1 MKKILMVGDSVYPDT
16 MGGSH
21 RHIYDIS
28 KNLAKKNYHIVV
40 FSPKNSDKALDK
52 ELVEGFEIWRYSR
65 HKNKFIGL
73 LNFLFGPLSLFKLMA
88 KTNDLPDTI
97 HGHWP
102 ITCFFIWLY
111 VKFKHLP
118 IKLVYTFHG
127 PVVEEYTLEL
137 GNSAISHKIF
147 LKIVR
152 KIESYVLKNS
162 DVITTA
168 SHYMKTKEVGL
179 YGNADKTVV
188 NYLGIDEKK
197 FDIISPNEYPHFFRK
212 DDFKYIFTLRR
223 LKKRMGIQLLL
234 EAFALVIKEKGNSY
248 KLLIGGKG
256 DYRNELEQMTK
267 KLNIEKNVSFL
278 GFLDENQL
286 KYYYSASDV
295 CVVPSLDLEGFGLT
309 TAEAMACG
317 TPVVATKVCANTEIL
332 NEITPD
338 FLVELDSEKMAQA
351 IIAASESNID
361 KQLLREYVLRT
372 FNLNKTIATYEELY
386 K

>member
-1 MKKILMVGDSVYPDT
+1 
-16 MGGSH
+16 
-21 RHIYDIS
+21 
-28 KNLAKKNYHIVV
+28 
-40 FSPKNSDKALDK
+40 
-52 ELVEGFEIWRYSR
+52 
-65 HKNKFIGL
+65 
-73 LNFLFGPLSLFKLMA
+73 
-88 KTNDLPDTI
+88 
-97 HGHWP
+97 
-102 ITCFFIWLY
+102 
-111 VKFKHLP
+111 
-118 IKLVYTFHG
+118 
-127 PVVEEYTLEL
+127 
-137 GNSAISHKIF
+137 
-147 LKIVR
+147 
-152 KIESYVLKNS
+152 
-162 DVITTA
+162 
-168 SHYMKTKEVGL
+168 
-179 YGNADKTVV
+179 
-188 NYLGIDEKK
+188 
-197 FDIISPNEYPHFFRK
+197 
-212 DDFKYIFTLRR
+212 
-223 LKKRMGIQLLL
+223 MGIQLLL